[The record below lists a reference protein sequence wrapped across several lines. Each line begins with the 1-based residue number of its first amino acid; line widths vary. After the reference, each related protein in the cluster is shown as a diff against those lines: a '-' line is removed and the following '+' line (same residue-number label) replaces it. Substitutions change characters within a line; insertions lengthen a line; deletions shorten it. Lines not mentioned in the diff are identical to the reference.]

1 MRSPQSDNR
10 KMITEGV
17 WEFNFTIDRSQ
28 PPATIS
34 LPDTEVMAMNL
45 ELREEAPIIL
55 KNIELTNTGIRFQY
69 DYQEGTYSMEAHLEV
84 VLKNG
89 ATIGYSGG
97 SGTPLGDGTTL
108 NCSYQWMIP
117 VNLDEVQ
124 AIRIGSV
131 EIPVG

>member
-1 MRSPQSDNR
+1 M
-10 KMITEGV
+10 KTEILHEKK
-17 WEFNFTIDRSQ
+17 EFANVR
-28 PPATIS
+28 
-34 LPDTEVMAMNL
+34 
-45 ELREEAPIIL
+45 ELI
-55 KNIELTNTGIRFQY
+55 
-69 DYQEGTYSMEAHLEV
+69 QEGTYSMEAHLEV

-131 EIPVG
+131 EIPVE